1 MERCSMMKR
10 KGVIRIAM
18 IALCMAAFGGCGKQE
33 QTVTDNGGKEPV
45 TLDWY
50 VIIPGLSPAG
60 ERIWSPVPLRK
71 RRESL

>member
-18 IALCMAAFGGCGKQE
+18 IALCMAVFGGCGKQE

-50 VIIPGLSPAG
+50 VNYS
-60 ERIWSPVPLRK
+60 
-71 RRESL
+71 